1 MPPFFINSIYII
13 YIFFLT
19 FLSQGQLVTGTSKAW
34 LGGFGEI
41 GKPYS
46 YTHPSTQQCTH
57 THTKAQ
63 ITDFPT
69 TMTPSAHS
77 HSASDISSGTL
88 SADRIPG
95 LAASKITSGTFSRDR
110 IPIIAVDKGGTGTS
124 IDITNA
130 PNHAI
135 IRRLKTDQYDQ
146 LYYTATANGAF
157 YATAANGQATFGTL
171 PIAQGGTG
179 ATTAAAART
188 ALGAAAASHS
198 HSGYATT
205 AYVDSKVASVTE
217 TVYGGSFNTNNG
229 HTFVTFSSTYAK
241 LKIVFYQYEHSMP
254 SAYTSLVDGTTRI
267 IEKGGSINSIGFDTN
282 YGYSYMTINF
292 DGTKLTASSSGG
304 GYSITYSLGIIAYTS

>member
-1 MPPFFINSIYII
+1 MPPFSISSTYIV

-19 FLSQGQLVTGTSKAW
+19 FLSQGQLITGTSKAW

-46 YTHPSTQQCTH
+46 YTHPSTKQCNYNYTHPSTLQCTH
-57 THTKAQ
+57 THTKSQ

-69 TMTPSAHS
+69 SLP
-77 HSASDISSGTL
+77 ASDVYSW
-88 SADRIPG
+88 AK
-95 LAASKITSGTFSRDR
+95 AASKPT
-110 IPIIAVDKGGTGTS
+110 
-124 IDITNA
+124 
-130 PNHAI
+130 
-135 IRRLKTDQYDQ
+135 
-146 LYYTATANGAF
+146 YT
-157 YATAANGQATFGTL
+157 YSEV
-171 PIAQGGTG
+171 
-179 ATTAAAART
+179 
-188 ALGAAAASHS
+188 GAAAASHS

-241 LKIVFYQYEHSMP
+241 LKIVFYQYVHSMP

-267 IEKGGSINSIGFDTN
+267 IEKGGSINTIGFDTN

-292 DGTKLTASSSGG
+292 NGTKLIASNSGG